1 MLDGRGL
8 RYRIVLGA
16 VIGATIAFPLGAFA
30 AKAFLARRPG
40 PTASVAASSNSNQT
54 SKPFLTEGFDFDQL
68 RKSENEW
75 RGPNIGEKIDLT
87 RLRMKNG
94 ESLASLIGKR
104 PIMLVSVSPECA
116 MCRIAR
122 DEMVHLNKKLAS
134 IKINYYLAS
143 FAAQAHTSDFFE
155 YTASLK
161 VGAQGFL
168 WNAEAG
174 PPPEALFTMT
184 TPSHLLLNSDG
195 TVIRVWPGS
204 YDDMPVRQRMAR
216 QILADTAVVIDTI
229 SVVLPQDAGA
239 RAAPVSRD

>member
-30 AKAFLARRPG
+30 AKAFLTRKPSPPARE
-40 PTASVAASSNSNQT
+40 AASPSTNPTSN
-54 SKPFLTEGFDFDQL
+54 PFLTEGFDFDQL

-75 RGPNIGEKIDLT
+75 RGPNVGEKIDLT
-87 RLRMKNG
+87 RLRMKNR
-94 ESLASLIGKR
+94 EPLASLIGKR

-122 DEMVHLNKKLAS
+122 DEMIHLNKKLS
-134 IKINYYLAS
+134 GMQINYYLAS
-143 FAAQAHTSDFFE
+143 FAAQPHASDFFE
-155 YTASLK
+155 YAASLK

-168 WNAEAG
+168 WNAEGG

-184 TPSHLLLNSDG
+184 TPSHILLNHDG

-204 YDDMPVRQRMAR
+204 YDDIHVRQRMAR
-216 QILADTAVVIDTI
+216 QILADTAVIIDTI
-229 SVVLPQDAGA
+229 SAVLPEDVGT
-239 RAAPVSRD
+239 RP